1 MTRDVEAGVRVESQT
16 PGNRDVSRSA
26 NEGDL
31 LTADDSQLADLPFY
45 GESVTFESRKDM
57 LQRIWEEDR
66 RLQEL
71 DKLLRGEAKEA
82 VWSRQEERRRM
93 VAMDKERMQAVWSER
108 RKRLEGR
115 VRVARRRERELAD
128 KGRFRFASWRGRR
141 RPVKVKCFREVL
153 DGKKQCESATRV
165 DSMGGSSAPPS
176 REVPASCSVIPEH
189 TVDPSKNFTQD
200 AFTSPVCVVQEEA
213 DFHGT
218 PVDVIP
224 EALDTDTLGPD
235 LFTRNAGL
243 DGAFQKARVDE
254 ILRLVQFGNHL
265 SEDQLKRAKDLI
277 SEYAD
282 CFALSVGE
290 VRQVKGAVHKL
301 NIPDGASFKRKVH
314 QRPLTQPQKQY
325 LHTKIDELLAS
336 DIIEQCD
343 PSEVKCVSPTRL
355 AKKAHEGGGLALE
368 ELQHRLNDQC
378 IAAGLPPCFD
388 LPPRSVEANG
398 VQLEEGAT
406 GEKPPKWRICQNF
419 GEVNKLTEIAP
430 MPQGDIRAKQLALS
444 GHKYLCFF
452 DFASGFYCVDMH
464 P

>member
-1 MTRDVEAGVRVESQT
+1 
-16 PGNRDVSRSA
+16 
-26 NEGDL
+26 
-31 LTADDSQLADLPFY
+31 
-45 GESVTFESRKDM
+45 
-57 LQRIWEEDR
+57 
-66 RLQEL
+66 
-71 DKLLRGEAKEA
+71 
-82 VWSRQEERRRM
+82 
-93 VAMDKERMQAVWSER
+93 MQAVWSER

-115 VRVARRRERELAD
+115 VRVACRRERELAD
-128 KGRFRFASWRGRR
+128 KGRFRFTSWRGRR

-176 REVPASCSVIPEH
+176 REVPAI
-189 TVDPSKNFTQD
+189 
-200 AFTSPVCVVQEEA
+200 CVVQEEA

-343 PSEVKCVSPTRL
+343 PSEVKCVSPT
-355 AKKAHEGGGLALE
+355 
-368 ELQHRLNDQC
+368 
-378 IAAGLPPCFD
+378 
-388 LPPRSVEANG
+388 
-398 VQLEEGAT
+398 
-406 GEKPPKWRICQNF
+406 
-419 GEVNKLTEIAP
+419 
-430 MPQGDIRAKQLALS
+430 
-444 GHKYLCFF
+444 
-452 DFASGFYCVDMH
+452 
-464 P
+464 